1 MDKAREIVAQ
11 ILDFIENYIN
21 LIKGLI
27 EKFQSIGDWFDEKLI
42 WTDRGNANAFPRFF
56 FAKTLLI

>member
-27 EKFQSIGDWFDEKLI
+27 EKFKRIGD
-42 WTDRGNANAFPRFF
+42 
-56 FAKTLLI
+56 

>member
-1 MDKAREIVAQ
+1 MDKAREIIAQ

-27 EKFQSIGDWFDEKLI
+27 ENLKAAGDKDAE
-42 WTDRGNANAFPRFF
+42 
-56 FAKTLLI
+56 

>member
-1 MDKAREIVAQ
+1 MFLTIKKLEVKLIMDKAREVVGQ

-27 EKFQSIGDWFDEKLI
+27 EKFKNIGNKDAE
-42 WTDRGNANAFPRFF
+42 
-56 FAKTLLI
+56 

>member
-21 LIKGLI
+21 LIKDLV
-27 EKFQSIGDWFDEKLI
+27 EKFKSIGK
-42 WTDRGNANAFPRFF
+42 
-56 FAKTLLI
+56 

>member
-27 EKFQSIGDWFDEKLI
+27 EKFKSIGEWFDENLI
-42 WTDRGNANAFPRFF
+42 
-56 FAKTLLI
+56 

>member
-27 EKFQSIGDWFDEKLI
+27 EKFKSSGD
-42 WTDRGNANAFPRFF
+42 
-56 FAKTLLI
+56 

>member
-27 EKFQSIGDWFDEKLI
+27 EKFKSIGD
-42 WTDRGNANAFPRFF
+42 
-56 FAKTLLI
+56 

>member
-21 LIKGLI
+21 LIKRLI
-27 EKFQSIGDWFDEKLI
+27 EKFKSIVD
-42 WTDRGNANAFPRFF
+42 
-56 FAKTLLI
+56 

>member
-27 EKFQSIGDWFDEKLI
+27 EQFKSIGE
-42 WTDRGNANAFPRFF
+42 
-56 FAKTLLI
+56 